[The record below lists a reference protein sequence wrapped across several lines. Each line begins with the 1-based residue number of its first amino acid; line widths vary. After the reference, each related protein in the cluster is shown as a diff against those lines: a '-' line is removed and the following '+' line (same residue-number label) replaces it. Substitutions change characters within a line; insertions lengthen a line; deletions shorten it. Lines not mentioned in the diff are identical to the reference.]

1 MNYYQVLG
9 LKNNAGNLEIKSAYR
24 RLAMLYHPDRDT
36 GNEKTFILINEAY
49 KILSDEEKKKEY
61 DIKNNINIKNPN
73 INNQYQIT
81 SPYDSTLNVFNDTL
95 KEIFEI
101 IKEGS
106 PRSLKQAIGMLRNVS
121 LENHYYQKYTPL
133 MEAVYMQRFDM
144 VQMITKEIKEKYTR
158 NNIVQSKYSRYLN
171 QINVEGK
178 TALIIASLSNT
189 DTEIMKYLINE
200 GAEIGI
206 KDKDGKSIFD
216 YAFFSQSE
224 EVEEFIQ
231 KLRIFKI

>member
-1 MNYYQVLG
+1 MNHYEVLG

-73 INNQYQIT
+73 ISNQYQIT
-81 SPYDSTLNVFNDTL
+81 APYDSTLNVFNDTL

-106 PRSLKQAIGMLRNVS
+106 PRSLKQAISMLRNVS

-133 MEAVYMQRFDM
+133 MEAVYMQRLDM

-158 NNIVQSKYSRYLN
+158 NNIVQSKYSHYLN
-171 QINVEGK
+171 QINIEGK

-189 DTEIMKYLINE
+189 NSEVMKYLINE

-206 KDKDGKSIFD
+206 KDKEGKSIFD
-216 YAFFSQSE
+216 YAFFAQSE
-224 EVEEFIQ
+224 EIEEFIQ
-231 KLRIFKI
+231 KLKD